1 MQVSTLELEE
11 NGKPKRYLVFDNEA
25 FDYELSESDLS
36 RAIQYCGTEP
46 QAIKM
51 LHGEI
56 QKHFLQCL
64 EEFLGFKITLEE
76 LVRAIREGTLEKKEA
91 S

>member
-1 MQVSTLELEE
+1 LQVSTLELEE

-36 RAIQYCGTEP
+36 RAIMYCGDDP
-46 QAIKM
+46 QAKKT

-56 QKHFLQCL
+56 QKHFLDCL
-64 EEFLGFKITLEE
+64 EEFLGFPVTLSE
-76 LVRAIREGTLEKKEA
+76 LVAAIREGKLEKKQ
-91 S
+91 

>member
-11 NGKPKRYLVFDNEA
+11 GGKPKRYLVFDNEA

-36 RAIQYCGTEP
+36 RAIHYCGDDP
-46 QAIKM
+46 QAKKT

-56 QKHFLQCL
+56 QKHFLTCL
-64 EEFLGFKITLEE
+64 TEFLGFPVTLEE
-76 LVRAIREGTLEKKEA
+76 LVKAIHEGQLEKKQ
-91 S
+91 